1 MFAAQNKSLMKKTIL
16 ALSMLAVVFTSCKK
30 DNDDDPVTPTKENLT
45 GSYKITAA
53 TLSSGGTSVDIFND
67 NNFFEA
73 CDRDDI
79 YKLNADL
86 TYDIQDA
93 GQVCSPDNNY
103 TGGSW
108 ALVGTSSINIDGD
121 VYTIKSWNGKT
132 LVAEM
137 SDSGITATVTYVKQ

>member
-1 MFAAQNKSLMKKTIL
+1 MIYST
-16 ALSMLAVVFTSCKK
+16 T
-30 DNDDDPVTPTKENLT
+30 TT
-45 GSYKITAA
+45 
-53 TLSSGGTSVDIFND
+53 
-67 NNFFEA
+67 FFEA

-137 SDSGITATVTYVKQ
+137 SDSGLTATVTYVKQ